1 LIIVGVLAASTLV
14 ASRLHAF
21 GAPEADDDER
31 GRDEDEAPETPLD
44 EPRPPR
50 VEDPS
55 AEPARKRAPTW
66 SQRRQQQN
74 GGCNGEYRRA

>member
-1 LIIVGVLAASTLV
+1 VAQTLIIVGVLAASTLV

-55 AEPARKRAPTW
+55 AEPARKGPYVVAAPPTTKRRM
-66 SQRRQQQN
+66 QR
-74 GGCNGEYRRA
+74 